1 MIDADLRRALLTNFP
16 PGTSLTVVASPDK
29 NYPELLAARG
39 DGVALVALE
48 GSWPEPG
55 ALGRV
60 EHVVLEGIDDTDDPQ
75 GLLAAVGA
83 AAPSARLF
91 LVVANAAY
99 VRGLQAFWGGTPLA
113 RAHPLVQS
121 EIEPLLRAAGWRPLT
136 IDPVP
141 DESIPLE
148 QPLPFELTSPTI
160 CFKINDAAV
169 LERARIRAFIA
180 IADHA
185 IADHA

>member
-16 PGTSLTVVASPDK
+16 PGTSLAVVAPPDK
-29 NYPELLAARG
+29 NYTELLAARG
-39 DGVALVALE
+39 DSVTLVALE

-55 ALGRV
+55 ALARV

-75 GLLAAVGA
+75 GLLAAVA
-83 AAPSARLF
+83 VAAPAARLF
-91 LVVANAAY
+91 LIVSNAAHL
-99 VRGLQAFWGGTPLA
+99 RGLQAFFNGTPLA
-113 RAHPLVQS
+113 LAHPLVQT
-121 EIEPLLRAAGWRPLT
+121 EIEPLLKAAGWRPLT
-136 IDPVP
+136 IDPIP

-148 QPLPFELTSPTI
+148 QPFEMTSPTI
-160 CFKINDAAV
+160 CFKIDDGAV

-185 IADHA
+185 

>member
-1 MIDADLRRALLTNFP
+1 MIDADLRRALLANFP
-16 PGTSLTVVASPDK
+16 PGTSLAVIAPPDK
-29 NYPELLAARG
+29 GYPELLAARG
-39 DGVALVALE
+39 DGAALVALD

-55 ALGRV
+55 ALGAV
-60 EHVVLEGIDDTDDPQ
+60 GHVVLEGIDDTDDPV

-91 LVVANAAY
+91 LIVSNAAHL
-99 VRGLQAFWGGTPLA
+99 RALQAFFNGAPLA
-113 RAHPLVQS
+113 RAHPLVHS
-121 EIEPLLRAAGWRPLT
+121 EIEPLLRASGWRPIT
-136 IDPVP
+136 VDPIP
-141 DESIPLE
+141 DESIPLA
-148 QPLPFELTSPTI
+148 QPLPFELTTPTI

>member
-1 MIDADLRRALLTNFP
+1 MARSS
-16 PGTSLTVVASPDK
+16 TSL
-29 NYPELLAARG
+29 
-39 DGVALVALE
+39 
-48 GSWPEPG
+48 
-55 ALGRV
+55 
-60 EHVVLEGIDDTDDPQ
+60 LEGIDDTDDPV

-83 AAPSARLF
+83 AAPAARLF
-91 LVVANAAY
+91 LVVSNAAHM
-99 VRGLQAFWGGTPLA
+99 RGLQAFFNGTPLA

-121 EIEPLLRAAGWRPLT
+121 EIAPLLEASGWRPLT

-185 IADHA
+185 